1 MNTRPPLVTIQV
13 QRDHLADCQARLD
26 RLRVE
31 FTHEYHS
38 FPASTLRIA
47 EQTVRRESK
56 YLRELESKQAQQGV
70 PA

>member
-1 MNTRPPLVTIQV
+1 MNTRPPIVTIQV

-31 FTHEYHS
+31 YVYY
-38 FPASTLRIA
+38 PASTLRIA

-56 YLRELESKQAQQGV
+56 YLRELERKHAQQEV
-70 PA
+70 TS

>member
-13 QRDHLADCQARLD
+13 QRDHLAYCQARLA
-26 RLRVE
+26 RLRAESV
-31 FTHEYHS
+31 YY
-38 FPASTLRIA
+38 PASTVRIA